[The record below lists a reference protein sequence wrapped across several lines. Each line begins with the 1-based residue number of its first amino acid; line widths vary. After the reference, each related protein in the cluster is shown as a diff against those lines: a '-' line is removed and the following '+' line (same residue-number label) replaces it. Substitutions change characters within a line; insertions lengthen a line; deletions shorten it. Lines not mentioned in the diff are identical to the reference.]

1 MRVPIPAAVVTETT
15 PDAPDATV
23 ALILVALT
31 TVNVVAAVPPK
42 LTAVAPVKFVPVRV
56 TICPVFPD
64 VGVKELIVGTV
75 LIKVKPANVPEPAE
89 FVTVTLP
96 EAPFPTIAVIVVA
109 LFTTK
114 EVAATPPNVTEVMP
128 LKLLPV
134 IVTDV
139 LLEPEVGV
147 KEETTGTER
156 GVPTYKGLSQTPLP

>member
-1 MRVPIPAAVVTETT
+1 MPLDVVTLTIPVAPVPTT
-15 PDAPDATV
+15 AV
-23 ALILVALT
+23 MLVALT
-31 TVNVVAAVPPK
+31 TVKALAAVPPK
-42 LTAVAPVKFVPVRV
+42 LTAVAPVKLVPVMV

-75 LIKVKPANVPEPAE
+75 LIKIKPANVPEPAE

-96 EAPFPTIAVIVVA
+96 EAPFPTIAVIDVA

-114 EVAATPPNVTEVMP
+114 EVAATPPKVTEDIP

-139 LLEPEVGV
+139 LLEPDVGV
-147 KEETTGTER
+147 KDETTGTES
-156 GVPTYKGLSQTPLP
+156 GVPTYNGLSHTPLP